1 MALQLLRTRPERIA
15 ATVVLSG
22 LITNGAQ
29 PGDDALAELRPPVY
43 WGRGDAD
50 GVIWPEAIARLGEWL
65 PEHATATIRVYPE
78 LGHSVNGEEMDD
90 VKAFLGA
97 TL

>member
-22 LITNGAQ
+22 LIT
-29 PGDDALAELRPPVY
+29 PGDQPADAVIAESLPPVF

-50 GVIWPEAIARLGEWL
+50 GVIWPEAIARLAAWL
-65 PEHATATIRVYPE
+65 HDHATATIRVYPG
-78 LGHSVNGEEMDD
+78 LAHGVNGEEMDD
-90 VKAFLGA
+90 VKAFLA
-97 TL
+97 VNL